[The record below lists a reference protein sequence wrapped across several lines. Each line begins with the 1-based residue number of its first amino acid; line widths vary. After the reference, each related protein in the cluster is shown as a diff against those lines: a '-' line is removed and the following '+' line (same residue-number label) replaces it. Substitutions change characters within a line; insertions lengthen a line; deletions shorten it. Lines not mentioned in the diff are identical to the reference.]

1 MAEEK
6 ISAALNEELEVVE
19 KECMRP
25 MQVSGCMTI
34 LLSLVTSSLRVL
46 RGRRFYV
53 APGVVRTATV
63 HRSHCRG
70 AFRPA

>member
-25 MQVSGCMTI
+25 MQVSGWRTI
-34 LLSLVTSSLRVL
+34 LSLSSLPASM
-46 RGRRFYV
+46 FSE
-53 APGVVRTATV
+53 AGVSV
-63 HRSHCRG
+63 
-70 AFRPA
+70 